1 MRLLSII
8 CIFFNLSLQASE
20 WVDVKIP
27 GAKCGDGSPY
37 SVFIQNKS
45 NTKLLVEFMGGGVC
59 WDYKSCFQNV
69 SIFPWL
75 HRYPVID
82 SYSIVTA
89 NNSSRNP
96 FKEHSKIYFPYCT
109 ADVHSGSHIS
119 FYRHR
124 KVFHYGKKN
133 IELAF
138 KYLLE
143 KKLVDK
149 EAYNEL
155 VVYGASAG
163 AIASLVHSYYF
174 QNNFPNLKSKY
185 MFVDSPGLHFGED
198 FWKKFD
204 QQMILDF
211 KETFSAV
218 DLNNDFNN
226 GAVSKYMGPVL
237 DNYSDWTIG
246 FIYGL
251 RDYVMSKVF
260 GEISPENHRSLILSV
275 DGLPFV
281 ARNNPNVHFWVKD
294 TSMHTFMLSRYSS
307 SMKSM
312 DDETV
317 DQFVTRLYSNK

>member
-1 MRLLSII
+1 MS
-8 CIFFNLSLQASE
+8 FKSWASE
-20 WVDVKIP
+20 WTDIKIP
-27 GAKCGDGSPY
+27 GAKCGDGSTY
-37 SVFIQNKS
+37 SVFIQKKS
-45 NTKLLVEFMGGGVC
+45 NDKLLVEFMGGGVC

-89 NNSSRNP
+89 NNSPRNP

-109 ADVHSGSHIS
+109 ADVHSGNHVSY
-119 FYRHR
+119 YRNR
-124 KVFHYGKKN
+124 KVYHYGKRN
-133 IELAF
+133 IQLAF

-143 KKLVDK
+143 KNMINPLTFK
-149 EAYNEL
+149 EM

-163 AIASLVHSYYF
+163 AISSLVHSYHF
-174 QNNFPNLKSKY
+174 QNYFPNLKNKF

-204 QQMILDF
+204 KDMIADF

-218 DLNNDFNN
+218 DLNNDFND
-226 GAVSKYMGPVL
+226 GAVAKYMGPVL
-237 DNYSDWTIG
+237 DNYSDWEIG

-281 ARNNPNVHFWVKD
+281 ARNNSNVYFWVKD
-294 TSMHTFMLSRYSS
+294 TSMHTFMLSKYTW
-307 SMKSM
+307 SMKSI
-312 DDETV
+312 DNETV
-317 DQFVTRLYSNK
+317 EEFVNRLYSIK

>member
-1 MRLLSII
+1 MTFSLSVH
-8 CIFFNLSLQASE
+8 ASV

-37 SVFIQNKS
+37 SVFLQKKS
-45 NTKLLVEFMGGGVC
+45 SKKLLVEFMGGGVC
-59 WDYKSCFQNV
+59 WDYKSCFQNG

-96 FKEHSKIYFPYCT
+96 FKDHSKIYFPYCT

-119 FYRHR
+119 FYRNR
-124 KVFHYGKKN
+124 KVYHYGKRN
-133 IELAF
+133 IELAY
-138 KYLLE
+138 KHLLE
-143 KKLVDK
+143 KKMLNQD
-149 EAYNEL
+149 EYNEL

-163 AIASLVHSYYF
+163 AIASLVHSYHF
-174 QNNFPNLKSKY
+174 QKIFPNLEKKY
-185 MFVDSPGLHFGED
+185 MFVDSPGLHFGEE

-204 QQMILDF
+204 QDMILDF
-211 KETFSAV
+211 KETFAAV
-218 DLNNDFNN
+218 DLNNDFND

-237 DNYSDWTIG
+237 DNYTDWTIG

-251 RDYVMSKVF
+251 RDYVMSKGY

-281 ARNNPNVHFWVKD
+281 ARNNSNVHFWVKD
-294 TSMHTFMLSRYSS
+294 TSMHTFMLSKYTS

-312 DDETV
+312 DEETV